1 MHLPKL
7 SITASELGAY
17 CEAII
22 QRAVDSP
29 ALFGR
34 VEQMR
39 NCFADR
45 AGHFSPSD
53 AWFERRMLAFWDD
66 ALTTQQ
72 LAVASAPMLSHERFF
87 SDGAAIATCLS
98 RAHRG
103 LFRVAAFARSS
114 AHLID
119 TWSGAEFF
127 VDPRV
132 DESQS
137 IALAHAQG
145 LFDGRVVAV
154 GDAIMLLPG
163 AFFHPIE
170 ATDAIGKVLEAA
182 IINLCTTQQVLDA
195 LLRMELAFL
204 SSSRVKA
211 TFAYRPAL
219 LSDPA
224 ATRPR

>member
-1 MHLPKL
+1 M
-7 SITASELGAY
+7 S
-17 CEAII
+17 
-22 QRAVDSP
+22 
-29 ALFGR
+29 
-34 VEQMR
+34 
-39 NCFADR
+39 
-45 AGHFSPSD
+45 
-53 AWFERRMLAFWDD
+53 
-66 ALTTQQ
+66 
-72 LAVASAPMLSHERFF
+72 
-87 SDGAAIATCLS
+87 
-98 RAHRG
+98 
-103 LFRVAAFARSS
+103 FRVAAFARNS

-132 DESQS
+132 GDSQAIS
-137 IALAHAQG
+137 LAHAQG

-170 ATDAIGKVLEAA
+170 AADAIGKVLEVA
-182 IINLCTTQQVLDA
+182 IANRCTTQQLMDA

-219 LSDPA
+219 LSAPA
-224 ATRPR
+224 AARPR